1 MQRSIC
7 LLLASFSLLAV
18 AHPAACQSPTPK
30 STEFAASLSGASLP
44 LSLKLKDL
52 DGNWRT
58 FSSSDA
64 SNQVQSYMAMMTGSS
79 HDTYYTKGE
88 TETLGGE
95 LYLIAYHQ
103 KLSLDMAGMMRGG
116 PSQGPVR
123 PTLTPDTEL
132 SLCLLN
138 LHTAGSLN
146 DIQPFSLQEALLPPS
161 PPPAPVMPSAA
172 EASVSNLK
180 QLGLGLI
187 QYTQDNN
194 ETLPPMQN
202 ASAAKAALFPYIKSE
217 SIFEQPPS
225 HTFYHPNASLSRR
238 KLASFDSPA
247 TMVVYFETSPQAD
260 GRRAV
265 LFLDGHVKRLEDPEW
280 QQLKAA
286 SHVPSPPQ
294 GVQ

>member
-1 MQRSIC
+1 MLRSAR
-7 LLLASFSLLAV
+7 LLIASFSLLAF
-18 AHPAACQSPTPK
+18 AHPASCQTQAPK
-30 STEFAASLSGASLP
+30 DFASALSGAGLP

-58 FSSSDA
+58 FSSTDA
-64 SNQVQSYMAMMTGSS
+64 SNQIQNYMAMMSGSS

-88 TETLGGE
+88 TEALGGE

-103 KLSLDMAGMMRGG
+103 KLSLDMGAMMRGG
-116 PSQGPVR
+116 PSQASAR
-123 PTLTPDTEL
+123 AAMTPDTEL

-146 DIQPFSLQEALLPPS
+146 DIQPFSLQEALLPP
-161 PPPAPVMPSAA
+161 PAPPAPVIASAA
-172 EASVSNLK
+172 DVSVSNLK
-180 QLGLGLI
+180 QIGLGLI

-194 ETLPPMQN
+194 ETLPPMQS
-202 ASAAKAALFPYIKSE
+202 ASAAKAALFPYIKSD

-225 HTFYHPNASLSRR
+225 HTFYRPNASLSRR
-238 KLASFDSPA
+238 KLASVDSPA
-247 TMVVYFETSPQAD
+247 TMVAYFETSPQAD

-280 QQLKAA
+280 QQAKAA
-286 SHVPSPPQ
+286 SHVPVTP
-294 GVQ
+294 

>member
-18 AHPAACQSPTPK
+18 PHPAFCQSPVSSSK
-30 STEFAASLSGASLP
+30 EFASALSGTPLP

-58 FSSSDA
+58 FSSTDA
-64 SNQVQSYMAMMTGSS
+64 SNQIQNYMAMMSGSS
-79 HDTYYTKGE
+79 HDTYYTKGD

-103 KLSLDMAGMMRGG
+103 KLSLDMAAMMRGG
-116 PSQGPVR
+116 PNPGVAR
-123 PTLTPDTEL
+123 PAMTPDTEL

-138 LHTAGSLN
+138 LRTAGSLN
-146 DIQPFSLQEALLPPS
+146 DIQTFSLQEALLPP
-161 PPPAPVMPSAA
+161 PAPPAPIIASAA
-172 EASVSNLK
+172 EVSVSNLR

-187 QYTQDNN
+187 QYTQDHD
-194 ETLPPMQN
+194 EVLPPMQN
-202 ASAAKAALFPYIKSE
+202 ASAAKAALFPYIKSD

-225 HTFYHPNASLSRR
+225 HTFYRPNASVSRR

-247 TMVVYFETSPQAD
+247 TMVVYFETTPQAD

-265 LFLDGHVKRLEDPEW
+265 LFLDGHVKRLEDSEW
-280 QQLKAA
+280 QQAKAA
-286 SHVPSPPQ
+286 SHVSVTP
-294 GVQ
+294 

>member
-1 MQRSIC
+1 MQRSVY
-7 LLLASFSLLAV
+7 LLFASLSLLAAV
-18 AHPAACQSPTPK
+18 HPAACQAPNPK
-30 STEFAASLSGASLP
+30 EFASAVSGSSLP

-64 SNQVQSYMAMMTGSS
+64 SNQVQSYMAMMSGSS

-103 KLSLDMAGMMRGG
+103 KLTLDMAGMMRGG

-123 PTLTPDTEL
+123 PVMTPDTEL

-146 DIQPFSLQEALLPPS
+146 DIQPFSLQEALLPP
-161 PPPAPVMPSAA
+161 PTPPAPVVASAA
-172 EASVSNLK
+172 EVSVSNLK
-180 QLGLGLI
+180 QIGLGLI
-187 QYTQDNN
+187 QYTQDHD
-194 ETLPPMQN
+194 EVLPPMQS
-202 ASAAKAALFPYIKSE
+202 ASAAKAAIFPYIKSD
-217 SIFEQPPS
+217 SVFEQPPS
-225 HTFYHPNASLSRR
+225 HTFYRPNASLSRR
-238 KLASFDSPA
+238 KLATFDSPA

-280 QQLKAA
+280 QQFKAA
-286 SHVPSPPQ
+286 SHVPAAP
-294 GVQ
+294 

>member
-7 LLLASFSLLAV
+7 LLLASFSLLA
-18 AHPAACQSPTPK
+18 AAPPASCQAPAPK
-30 STEFAASLSGASLP
+30 DFASSLSGAGLP
-44 LSLKLKDL
+44 LLLKLKDL

-64 SNQVQSYMAMMTGSS
+64 GNQVQSYMAMMSGSS

-103 KLSLDMAGMMRGG
+103 KLSVNMAAMMRGG

-123 PTLTPDTEL
+123 PVMTPDTEL

-146 DIQPFSLQEALLPPS
+146 DIQPFSLQEALLPP
-161 PPPAPVMPSAA
+161 PAPPAPVVASAA
-172 EASVSNLK
+172 EVSLSNLK
-180 QLGLGLI
+180 QIGLGLL

-194 ETLPPMQN
+194 ETLPPMQS
-202 ASAAKAALFPYIKSE
+202 ASAAKAALFPYIKSD
-217 SIFEQPPS
+217 SVFEQPPS
-225 HTFYHPNASLSRR
+225 HTFYRPNAFLSRR

-247 TMVVYFETSPQAD
+247 TMVAYFETTPQAD
-260 GRRAV
+260 GKRAV
-265 LFLDGHVKRLEDPEW
+265 LLLDGHVKRIEDPEW
-280 QQLKAA
+280 QQLKSA
-286 SHVPSPPQ
+286 SHVPVAP
-294 GVQ
+294 